1 MKAATRPRKP
11 VYILWVARQPLLGCG
26 SAGFLVCWPRQCLA
40 MDTADSG
47 HIFEHI
53 LTVLRLILSWFCRYF
68 ILNWLSTEL
77 ERFRAEFGQI
87 FNKFCTD
94 YQQILNS
101 FWTDIDQTLKRF
113 CRDRWHILIL
123 FQPLLGCGSAG
134 FLVCWPRQ
142 CLAMDTT
149 DSSVRELDTL
159 WYVTVVV
166 STSQSN
172 PGMSG
177 ATR

>member
-1 MKAATRPRKP
+1 MPYCAIFCQFFWTDLKMILYCFSTDFVLISSRIWTYFQQILYRLSTDIEQFLDRHWTDAFWAEQRQLY
-11 VYILWVARQPLLGCG
+11 YIFW
-26 SAGFLVCWPRQCLA
+26 
-40 MDTADSG
+40 

-53 LTVLRLILSWFCRYF
+53 LTVLRLILSWFWRYF

-113 CRDRWHILIL
+113 CRDRWHILTL
-123 FQPLLGCGSAG
+123 FWSRFEHIVDA
-134 FLVCWPRQ
+134 FWAEHRQ
-142 CLAMDTT
+142 L
-149 DSSVRELDTL
+149 
-159 WYVTVVV
+159 YYIF
-166 STSQSN
+166 
-172 PGMSG
+172 
-177 ATR
+177 